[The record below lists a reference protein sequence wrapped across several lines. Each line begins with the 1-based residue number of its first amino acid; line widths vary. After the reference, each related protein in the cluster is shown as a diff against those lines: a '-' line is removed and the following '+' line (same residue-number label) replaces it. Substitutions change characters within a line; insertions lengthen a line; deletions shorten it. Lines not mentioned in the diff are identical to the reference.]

1 LEDPREPYVFNQ
13 PDSDDS
19 GQIEDVVHVARVF
32 PVPNP
37 DHLTSTND
45 RTSTIQSRGV
55 KRDSRETPAPK
66 YDFHDDSDDVIPRTT
81 SRKGLFSVSTTSTK
95 YVTVIRVD
103 VIWVLRQLGV
113 DHTDIWGG
121 FICRHVPTI
130 YLKKVVDLPPSG
142 SVKQRP
148 GHRRRITPGGLNP
161 SKSSDRTR
169 EGSIG
174 SVVSL
179 RSYNDF
185 STEVK
190 PGAASL
196 IPTPRTTVWEATV
209 MAAIFEAGLVEA

>member
-130 YLKKVVDLPPSG
+130 YLKRLLISLQAVL
-142 SVKQRP
+142 
-148 GHRRRITPGGLNP
+148 LNR
-161 SKSSDRTR
+161 DRV
-169 EGSIG
+169 IG
-174 SVVSL
+174 AEL
-179 RSYNDF
+179 L
-185 STEVK
+185 
-190 PGAASL
+190 PGAL
-196 IPTPRTTVWEATV
+196 ILAKAQIGPAKAR
-209 MAAIFEAGLVEA
+209 